1 MEKFKDIR
9 EEALQYKDEE
19 PADQWECAGSIQKI
33 TKEIQALLGPDPGEA
48 SPVVQERGRSPGGGW
63 HLFSKD
69 HPQ

>member
-33 TKEIQALLGPDPGEA
+33 TKEIQALLGPDPGGA
-48 SPVVQERGRSPGGGW
+48 GPGT
-63 HLFSKD
+63 
-69 HPQ
+69 